1 MALMFASA
9 HVSAIGSRDAPGT
22 TTLRGGQTRRQH
34 QQQRQSG
41 GRGQRGP
48 VRAASVRIEFTKADG
63 ADVIVSDVGVRSVLR
78 EVALGGKVNL
88 KPLIASLAP

>member
-1 MALMFASA
+1 
-9 HVSAIGSRDAPGT
+9 
-22 TTLRGGQTRRQH
+22 
-34 QQQRQSG
+34 
-41 GRGQRGP
+41 
-48 VRAASVRIEFTKADG
+48 VRIEFTKADG